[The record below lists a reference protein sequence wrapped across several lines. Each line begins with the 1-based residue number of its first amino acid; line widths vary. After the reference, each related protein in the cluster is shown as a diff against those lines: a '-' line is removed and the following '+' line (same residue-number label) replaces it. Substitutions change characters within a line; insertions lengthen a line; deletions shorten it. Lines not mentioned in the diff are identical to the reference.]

1 MRHPHPTLR
10 HLLMAFSL
18 MLAIT
23 THAQHFSIETQ
34 SDTLSY
40 LLLRTKTG
48 TNRWQLKFPVY
59 RLCEGDIDGDGIAD
73 AMVGVVKTTRFDPN
87 VARRIFLF
95 KNVHGR
101 VRPLWMG
108 SRFGGI
114 LEDFRYADGHLFTL
128 QSTTDGRYAVVRH
141 CWRKFGLGVDSILI
155 SNVDRA
161 TALSVFDHPK

>member
-1 MRHPHPTLR
+1 
-10 HLLMAFSL
+10 MAVAL
-18 MLAIT
+18 MLAIASR
-23 THAQHFSIETQ
+23 AQSFSIETH

-40 LLLRTKTG
+40 LVLRTKG
-48 TNRWQLKFPVY
+48 GVNRWPLKFPVY

-73 AMVGVVKTTRFDPN
+73 AMVGVLKTTRFDPHMG
-87 VARRIFLF
+87 RRIFLF
-95 KNVHGR
+95 KNLHGR

-114 LEDFRYADGHLFTL
+114 LEDFRYADGHLLTL

-141 CWRKFGLGVDSILI
+141 CWRKFGLGIDSILI

-161 TALSVFDHPK
+161 AALSVFDHPK